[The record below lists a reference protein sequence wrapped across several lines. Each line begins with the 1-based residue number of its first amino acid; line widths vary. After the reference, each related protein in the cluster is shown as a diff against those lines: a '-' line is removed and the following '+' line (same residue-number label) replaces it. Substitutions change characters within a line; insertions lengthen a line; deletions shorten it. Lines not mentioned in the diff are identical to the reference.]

1 MGEAEEQPIFK
12 QPPVKTKS
20 VATQAENCSPVST
33 INYFNSVWR
42 DQFKDSLK
50 VQEHVGVGLLPNEQ
64 TLSHMAT
71 VKGKIENHLANFVI
85 YSGSGISV
93 IGLDLM
99 KQIPHLSDKQLI
111 ACPEMTVRSVT
122 GQFLKICGAIKINL
136 ELCGKQISH
145 IVYVA
150 EKFYFDLLMGTDL
163 LTTFGVIID
172 FASKCIIMKNSKA
185 PIRTDLAPN
194 PVILSVKETCSVPA
208 RSEIC
213 LLLKTEGNVNG
224 LPGVVEPNL
233 FNKNGQSFLHFAR
246 VSGTPEH
253 GLVPV

>member
-1 MGEAEEQPIFK
+1 M
-12 QPPVKTKS
+12 
-20 VATQAENCSPVST
+20 
-33 INYFNSVWR
+33 
-42 DQFKDSLK
+42 
-50 VQEHVGVGLLPNEQ
+50 
-64 TLSHMAT
+64 
-71 VKGKIENHLANFVI
+71 
-85 YSGSGISV
+85 
-93 IGLDLM
+93 
-99 KQIPHLSDKQLI
+99 
-111 ACPEMTVRSVT
+111 
-122 GQFLKICGAIKINL
+122 
-136 ELCGKQISH
+136 CGKQISH

-150 EKFYFDLLMGTDL
+150 ENFYFDLLMGTDL

-194 PVILSVKETCSVPA
+194 PVILRVKETCSVPA

-246 VSGTPEH
+246 VSGTPER